1 MRDFKEFEHIYLH
14 FKKVIMILALQV
26 TKFVVF
32 IICFFEFEIV
42 ILLNQK
48 TLKSN
53 TIFFVKNKQKY

>member
-32 IICFFEFEIV
+32 IICFLNLR
-42 ILLNQK
+42 LL
-48 TLKSN
+48 
-53 TIFFVKNKQKY
+53 FC

>member
-32 IICFFEFEIV
+32 IIRFFEFEIV
-42 ILLNQK
+42 ILLKQK
-48 TLKSN
+48 TLKFN